1 MKIIDKTATY
11 IALILISS
19 LPLSVDACA
28 ELEKKSNPA
37 VLTSTDDDLMLT
49 DRKQPKNNR

>member
-19 LPLSVDACA
+19 FPLSVDACA

-37 VLTSTDDDLMLT
+37 MLTSTDDDLMLT
-49 DRKQPKNNR
+49 DRTQLKKR